1 MGLMSFR
8 SKTPEPTVT
17 TSGEIVTAGSM
28 WSDRF
33 GRIGTRSAQVILVLI
48 VVSLA
53 VYAATVLKL
62 VVIPAVLALIIASAF
77 RPLVRV
83 LERVMPRLLA
93 AIVSLL
99 LGVIV
104 FGGVITIA
112 VVGIQSQFD
121 TLSKSVTSGV
131 DQVVDFVNNG
141 PLPISTEQI
150 DDVRKSIITFVT
162 SSQFGAGAIA
172 GVSTAAEI
180 VTGGVLGIIILF
192 YFLKDGPQIW
202 TFLLRPFKPE
212 PRAKAHR
219 AGLAAVTTLGGYVRG
234 TAIVA
239 AVDAIC
245 IGIALVVLRVPLA
258 IPLAILIFVGAFI
271 PLVGATATGIIAALV
286 TLVTVDLNAAI
297 VVAIVVIV
305 VQQLEGNFLSPVVL
319 GKSLELHG
327 LVVLL
332 ALTAG
337 TVLGGIVGTLLS
349 VPIAAVAW
357 AVIKSWNDPVTLAGD
372 PALTTPKRSRKKSA

>member
-112 VVGIQSQFD
+112 VIGIQSQFE

-141 PLPISTEQI
+141 PIPISTEQI
-150 DDVRKSIITFVT
+150 DDVRQSIIDFVT
-162 SSQFGAGAIA
+162 SSQFGAGAVA

-180 VTGGVLGIIILF
+180 VTGGVLAVIILF

-245 IGIALVVLRVPLA
+245 IGVALVILQVPLA

-286 TLVTVDLNAAI
+286 TLVTVDFNAAL

-357 AVIKSWNDPVTLAGD
+357 AVIREWNDPVTLDDAPG
-372 PALTTPKRSRKKSA
+372 ATSRKRRKAKSA

>member
-112 VVGIQSQFD
+112 VIGIQSQFD

-141 PLPISTEQI
+141 PIPISTEQI
-150 DDVRKSIITFVT
+150 DDVRQSIIDFVT
-162 SSQFGAGAIA
+162 SSQFGAGAVA

-180 VTGGVLGIIILF
+180 VTGGVLAVIILF

-202 TFLLRPFKPE
+202 TFLLRPFKAE

-245 IGIALVVLRVPLA
+245 IGVALVILQVPLA

-286 TLVTVDLNAAI
+286 TLVTVDFNAAI

-357 AVIKSWNDPVTLAGD
+357 AVIREWNDPVTLDDAPG
-372 PALTTPKRSRKKSA
+372 ATSRKRRKAKSA